1 MLGRCFLCLSSLF
14 LVCSC
19 KSPPRVYDPYF
30 YEFID
35 SKLNLPDSL
44 RYPYLKNLDTMFYS
58 QFKNNTPSAFEAADN
73 TLCKSY
79 VREETRVEEFY
90 KKFARGEI
98 DRVPMNLNPTI
109 PPEVLPSPQV
119 ELTADHVDFSSKVFN
134 DPLDLVQAMNDNEDK
149 FNKSKS
155 MLRDL
160 DRKANSDKK

>member
-1 MLGRCFLCLSSLF
+1 MLGRCFLCLSL
-14 LVCSC
+14 LYQVCSC
-19 KSPPRVYDPYF
+19 KSSPRVYDPYF

-35 SKLNLPDSL
+35 SKLKLPDSL
-44 RYPYLKNLDTMFYS
+44 RYPYIIDTMFYS
-58 QFKNNTPSAFEAADN
+58 QFKNNPPAAYEVADN
-73 TLCKSY
+73 TLSKSY

-109 PPEVLPSPQV
+109 PAEVLPSPEA
-119 ELTADHVDFSSKVFN
+119 ELTAEHTDFSSKVFN
-134 DPLDLVQAMNDNEDK
+134 DPLDLVQSMNDNADK

-160 DRKANSDKK
+160 DRKANSDTV

>member
-1 MLGRCFLCLSSLF
+1 MFVRCCLSLSLLY

-19 KSPPRVYDPYF
+19 KSSPRVYDPYY

-35 SKLNLPDSL
+35 SKVKLPDSL
-44 RYPYLKNLDTMFYS
+44 RYPYIIDTMFYS
-58 QFKNNTPSAFEAADN
+58 QFKNNLPAAFEAADN
-73 TLCKSY
+73 TLCKSF

-109 PPEVLPSPQV
+109 PAEVLPSPEA
-119 ELTADHVDFSSKVFN
+119 ELTAEHTDFTSKVFN
-134 DPLDLVQAMNDNEDK
+134 DPLDLVQSMNDNEDK

-160 DRKANSDKK
+160 DRKANSDTK